1 MKKTFII
8 FSIIINMLFPVIVS
22 ADDYHFKNN
31 GEDIQVP
38 YNLPQT
44 NSVVKIY
51 SKMKNE
57 DDYGFGTGI
66 FLNNHFI
73 LTAAHNLIGDSGS
86 NNLDDIED
94 LGFITETNTNI
105 EPVIYNNELEVPNAR
120 NHSLKNSSLKN
131 KTIYFFDLENYNNL
145 IKSKTIE
152 SRKYDLALIEV
163 KENSLTLDKNEI
175 PKLTKKS
182 NLLNKNDSIYFLGFP
197 GINTFKLE
205 SIEDNSSP
213 ITKILTGKIYK
224 VSGPIIENKQDSS
237 ILLYDTSSIGGMSG
251 AGIFNKNNELIGLHL
266 FFANVKDSNIVYSGG
281 MKFNDIQINWINSLT
296 GESKTQLPKNK
307 ETKNER
313 IEDKQTNQTQ
323 IIENEK
329 ERSKIKSNNYQYI
342 ILFVFFGLGGII
354 LYKAIKKN

>member
-8 FSIIINMLFPVIVS
+8 FSIIINMLLPIFVS
-22 ADDYHFKNN
+22 ADDYHLKNN
-31 GEDIQVP
+31 GEDIKVP

-51 SKMKNE
+51 SKMRNE

-73 LTAAHNLIGDSGS
+73 LTAAHNLIGDSGN

-131 KTIYFFDLENYNNL
+131 RTIYFFDLENYNNL

-163 KENSLTLDKNEI
+163 KENTLILDKNEK
-175 PKLTKKS
+175 PKLAKES
-182 NLLNKNDSIYFLGFP
+182 NSLSKNDSIYFLGFP
-197 GINTFKLE
+197 GINTFKFDYLE
-205 SIEDNSSP
+205 NNSKLTP
-213 ITKILTGKIYK
+213 EILTGKIYK
-224 VSGPIIENKQDSS
+224 VSGSVIENKQDSS
-237 ILLYDTSSIGGMSG
+237 ILLYNTSSIGGMSG

-266 FFANVKDSNIVYSGG
+266 FFANVKDLNIVYSGG

-296 GESKTQLPKNK
+296 GESKTQLSKNK
-307 ETKNER
+307 ETKNETS
-313 IEDKQTNQTQ
+313 DKEIKRQSQQ
-323 IIENEK
+323 VENTE
-329 ERSKIKSNNYQYI
+329 ETIKHNNNYQYI
-342 ILFVFFGLGGII
+342 ILFISFGLGVII
-354 LYKAIKKN
+354 LYKSIKKN